1 MKGETMKK
9 KYIIKTYPI
18 MVKEYLV
25 EADNEEQALD
35 IFYHDT
41 ENKVQEYG
49 KMEYTDIEDQI
60 LPDVELLEDEEVK
73 EVA

>member
-35 IFYHDT
+35 IFYHDK

-60 LPDVELLEDEEVK
+60 LPDVELLEDEEIK

>member
-1 MKGETMKK
+1 MK

-35 IFYHDT
+35 FFYNDT
-41 ENKVQEYG
+41 ENKVKEYG
-49 KMEYTDIEDQI
+49 KMEYADHEDQI
-60 LPDVELLEDEEVK
+60 MPDVEEFD

>member
-1 MKGETMKK
+1 MK

-25 EADNEEQALD
+25 EADNEQQALD
-35 IFYHDT
+35 FFYHDT
-41 ENKVQEYG
+41 ENKVKEYG
-49 KMEYTDIEDQI
+49 ILEYTDNEDQI
-60 LPDVELLEDEEVK
+60 MPDVEEL

>member
-1 MKGETMKK
+1 MKK

-18 MVKEYLV
+18 MIKEYLV

-35 IFYHDT
+35 IFYNDT

-49 KMEYTDIEDQI
+49 EMDYTDIEDQI